1 MVYLRYH
8 EDSGFGPKFFFLNI
22 IQKNTYQKR
31 KQKEIMLKHI
41 QSTFTSRNQLLSK
54 LYPNESSGFSL

>member
-8 EDSGFGPKFFFLNI
+8 EDSGFGFKYFFLNI
-22 IQKNTYQKR
+22 IKKNTYQLR

-41 QSTFTSRNQLLSK
+41 QSTSTSRNQLQSK
-54 LYPNESSGFSL
+54 LYLNESSVFNL